1 MKLISTVSSD
11 VSDGLDH
18 DEAIRGLNAR
28 PLEPVVKGRVLVLR
42 EVHTRSMPHNPY
54 ADVADISVSQ
64 QTVAVDNGARQHR
77 SQAGKGGIQW

>member
-1 MKLISTVSSD
+1 
-11 VSDGLDH
+11 
-18 DEAIRGLNAR
+18 
-28 PLEPVVKGRVLVLR
+28 VKGRVLVLR

-64 QTVAVDNGARQHR
+64 QTVAVDNGARLHR